1 MSEVVI
7 NIMSYEY
14 IFHRNDEQEFA
25 LVLFEDEDK
34 HSVVETSTIQE
45 KYYVINQTVHVLWG
59 WGNQL
64 HPSVQAD
71 FMW

>member
-1 MSEVVI
+1 
-7 NIMSYEY
+7 MSYEY

-45 KYYVINQTVHVLWG
+45 KHYVINQTVHVLWG

-64 HPSVQAD
+64 HPSVQS
-71 FMW
+71 